1 MKTEKIRK
9 IQEKYGKIELVPSRI
24 LFVLWLVS
32 LACPNLIYS
41 GVMFA
46 DTLHILKWTVTGVP
60 IAIAVIVAGYRLLRY
75 PESRVDARIDAFG
88 VIWLLILVYC
98 AVQPLWVEISSPTS
112 YALEMTCFA
121 AVWAFYVLSV
131 QSWPDWGLSYALIF
145 ANINAALNVGFAEL
159 QNRSL
164 NDFSFLEGTV
174 FEPLRQFSTII
185 LPTPENYIGNT
196 AQQNMFGLWVAI
208 AVLGAVYLFVFEE
221 KRWVIILA
229 SINFWGLMNSTSRS
243 ASIALLGG
251 LVLLLMYSA
260 VKFGKSHVKRFFIAM
275 AVLSVVFYASLYS
288 PRSEQIVVKTA
299 DVIRNAENIGNRR
312 GIWLTS
318 YAMLLEHPEGV
329 GVGQYKWHYLEGQ
342 RAGYRITNADWYK
355 WQYTHWAHNEFLQFF
370 CEGGLI
376 GGLMLIVMWL
386 TWFVP
391 VAYMLFRR
399 VEVSKE
405 AVWAVCLASLVTF
418 VAIFTR
424 PFHRIENMVWI
435 TLAFA
440 ISNREFLAG
449 RFKFKVPF
457 RKLNGALLMLSAI
470 MGIVYISSGIYGNYV
485 LRQALST
492 HNASLQLRYLNEA
505 ELHPIVREE
514 AIRNKGY
521 HFIQTGEQTGN
532 RAELQQGFTL
542 LWEHFKREPKSED
555 IGKLLDFAQ
564 RYQIEPVLREIASYF
579 KPGMYHLKRIP
590 QRDSSGRV
598 VNALLLVNGPGSD
611 DE

>member
-1 MKTEKIRK
+1 M
-9 IQEKYGKIELVPSRI
+9 
-24 LFVLWLVS
+24 
-32 LACPNLIYS
+32 
-41 GVMFA
+41 
-46 DTLHILKWTVTGVP
+46 
-60 IAIAVIVAGYRLLRY
+60 
-75 PESRVDARIDAFG
+75 
-88 VIWLLILVYC
+88 
-98 AVQPLWVEISSPTS
+98 
-112 YALEMTCFA
+112 
-121 AVWAFYVLSV
+121 
-131 QSWPDWGLSYALIF
+131 SYALIF

-288 PRSEQIVVKTA
+288 PRSEQRVVKTA

-391 VAYMLFRR
+391 VVYMLFRR

-532 RAELQQGFTL
+532 RAELQQGFAL

-611 DE
+611 DQ

>member
-1 MKTEKIRK
+1 
-9 IQEKYGKIELVPSRI
+9 
-24 LFVLWLVS
+24 
-32 LACPNLIYS
+32 
-41 GVMFA
+41 
-46 DTLHILKWTVTGVP
+46 
-60 IAIAVIVAGYRLLRY
+60 
-75 PESRVDARIDAFG
+75 
-88 VIWLLILVYC
+88 
-98 AVQPLWVEISSPTS
+98 
-112 YALEMTCFA
+112 
-121 AVWAFYVLSV
+121 
-131 QSWPDWGLSYALIF
+131 
-145 ANINAALNVGFAEL
+145 
-159 QNRSL
+159 
-164 NDFSFLEGTV
+164 
-174 FEPLRQFSTII
+174 
-185 LPTPENYIGNT
+185 
-196 AQQNMFGLWVAI
+196 
-208 AVLGAVYLFVFEE
+208 
-221 KRWVIILA
+221 
-229 SINFWGLMNSTSRS
+229 
-243 ASIALLGG
+243 
-251 LVLLLMYSA
+251 
-260 VKFGKSHVKRFFIAM
+260 
-275 AVLSVVFYASLYS
+275 
-288 PRSEQIVVKTA
+288 
-299 DVIRNAENIGNRR
+299 
-312 GIWLTS
+312 
-318 YAMLLEHPEGV
+318 
-329 GVGQYKWHYLEGQ
+329 
-342 RAGYRITNADWYK
+342 
-355 WQYTHWAHNEFLQFF
+355 
-370 CEGGLI
+370 
-376 GGLMLIVMWL
+376 MLIVMWL

-391 VAYMLFRR
+391 VVYMLFRR

-440 ISNREFLAG
+440 ISNREFLAD

-457 RKLNGALLMLSAI
+457 RKVNGALLMLSAI

-505 ELHPIVREE
+505 ELHPIVKEE

-532 RAELQQGFTL
+532 TAELQQGFAL

-611 DE
+611 DK